1 MPLTGNVIDVQKIQL
16 TDTFQTWFAK
26 TNEMVDALNPV
37 NIYDID
43 DGAGTNVT
51 YGLTGTAYNGVKYVN
66 VNAGYGVG
74 VGGGSAKPW
83 TGVVGLDISSIS
95 GDAYTLTGNQ
105 AYTVTGGA
113 NILASEVNAYDWF
126 VVQDLSDTTQGASGT
141 TKKVQARNML
151 PREIYMPTLDFWGD
165 LRVKGALTVVGAAAS
180 TTVGQLSI
188 ASQFVYLATTGSGST
203 AGAFSSDG
211 TLSKSGVVIAMTGG
225 IPNKEFVWDYNAV
238 NSANSYWT
246 INTNYGAKSASN
258 ALVNSKFI
266 ARDFVTSGTT
276 ANTFIFEAAGS
287 TSTRLWLTEN
297 GLNPYFGIVKDTNS
311 SNVNLNVY
319 NGAGITSV
327 AYIIAGATSQYT
339 GVTANAFIQ
348 FANVDMVDGANATTG
363 ASAWTIPVSDQL
375 GQLYPERHNAGQIK
389 RRFTQASHGLTTG
402 QAVAVIMQGAAS
414 GTPGTI
420 TGADAN
426 STSTEAFGIVDRV
439 ISANEFSVT
448 MKGYMDLASNGLF
461 GIGRAITGQTY
472 YLDWAVKGGL
482 TTNTNVPQAKL
493 YQPLFVALG
502 ASSGI
507 VYGNEADVIFP
518 YAQDQVYMRG
528 MIPIGVIQPYAGG
541 LAGLTMGLSGGSIPV
556 SDVQYN
562 DNWMPCDGRA
572 LSATG
577 ASGFVDL
584 FNLINY
590 TYSMRGVVQSP
601 TGAADTVIRPDRGTS
616 NLGSLGLGLLAGA
629 VRVIKRT
636 GTDSPNIVK
645 TYSYTGLTADGTT
658 ITLKGLTTQNSNGID
673 SGVLVDILSPKDGSY
688 FFAPDLRGKA
698 PFGEYAP
705 YGARGE
711 GFSLTAGATGGT
723 ATGDGGLFT
732 NYIIRAKRDSDAMIL
747 TGHNHDSRYLRKD
760 TSDGVALAGST
771 LTLQNLEV
779 QGAIGLTGNIGIGT
793 TPLSWAAGYTGR
805 ALTVQR
811 NGNFGTFVT
820 VYNTDQ
826 TSTRALAGLAL
837 NNNVANGYVALY
849 GNNASSHANMTS
861 LENDSSGG
869 GLLLYSGSQNGP
881 IQFKLGG
888 GIERMRIDAQGTVK
902 FPKGLTYSSLTGSTP
917 AKPTETIGLLN
928 YDSTSGVMT
937 LGSWSSGADA
947 FMTFITTKGGTAS
960 ERMRIDPAGNV
971 GIGTSSPSSLLEV
984 YGANT
989 GVDGLVVRNSNGSAY
1004 ANILAGGNNCVSV
1017 ASTWPNNS
1025 FIFEGVPQ
1033 SSGNTIIS
1041 TYSNN
1046 LVFQTNGRT
1055 ERMRIDSAGNVAIGD
1070 ASSSQC
1076 RFNVY
1081 DSLAGSNG
1089 ILAHFRNKK
1098 SDTGRSGVF
1107 LQITQANV
1115 QDWAIGQP
1123 PDTDAFTIY
1132 QGRNATAA
1140 GTERLRI
1147 NSSGNVGIGTSTPT
1161 RTLDVNG
1168 SIGIASSGYLVQ
1180 ECPVST
1186 GSWARGIMFSD
1197 GSGVDVGGLPGLT
1210 AAIGLYGTQNNAS
1223 HLYMGFGGAWSSNI
1237 GLYVTR
1243 AGNVGIGTYGPN
1255 SLMNLQGNSP
1265 VLNIENADPTAS
1277 SGGVLRF
1284 GHNQSSDR
1292 KPMAEIRGVLSDG
1305 SVNRT
1310 GALAFYTS
1318 SAGTLSQ
1325 RMIVLGDGKVG
1336 IGISPTTNFHVSG
1349 DILAS
1354 GNVTAYSDSRFKE
1367 DIKTLE
1373 NALEKTKALN
1383 GVSYVDKET
1392 KERRIG
1398 LIAQEIKEVIPE
1410 VVSVNGD
1417 EHIHSVAYGNLV
1429 GLLIEAIKEL
1439 NTKVDSL
1446 SAKVEQLSSKGS
1458 E

>member
-339 GVTANAFIQ
+339 GVTANAFIR

-363 ASAWTIPVSDQL
+363 ASAWTIPVSDQI
-375 GQLYPERHNAGQIK
+375 GEIYAERHNAGQIK

-420 TGADAN
+420 TGAQAN

-448 MKGYMDLASNGLF
+448 MKGYMDLASNGLL

-472 YLDWAVKGGL
+472 YLDWMVKGGL
-482 TTNTNVPQAKL
+482 TTNTNVPSSQL

-584 FNLINY
+584 FNLIGY
-590 TYSMRGVVQSP
+590 TYSMRGVVTSSNN
-601 TGAADTVIRPDRGTS
+601 DTFIRIRPDRGTA
-616 NLGSLGLGLLAGA
+616 NLGSLGLGSLAGA

-658 ITLKGLTTQNSNGID
+658 ITLVGLSTVDGNIGAN
-673 SGVLVDILSPKDGSY
+673 VLVDILSPKDGSY

-732 NYIIRAKRDSDAMIL
+732 NYIIRAKREADALIL
-747 TGHNHDSRYLRKD
+747 TGHNHDTRYLRKD
-760 TSDGVALAGST
+760 LSDSVALAGST
-771 LTLQNLEV
+771 LTLQNVEIAGVL
-779 QGAIGLTGNIGIGT
+779 GNAGNIGIGT
-793 TPLSWAAGYTGR
+793 QPLSWAAGYTGR

-837 NNNVANGYVALY
+837 NNNVTNGYVALY
-849 GNNASSHANMTS
+849 GNNAGSHANMTS

-937 LGSWSSGADA
+937 LGSWSNGADA

-971 GIGTSSPSSLLEV
+971 GIGTSNPTRKLHISSPTDTPS
-984 YGANT
+984 AI
-989 GVDGLVVRNSNGSAY
+989 VDDGTISQVFAY
-1004 ANILAGGNNCVSV
+1004 PSQGGSV
-1017 ASTWPNNS
+1017 AYSGTLSNHAHALITNNAQRLW
-1025 FIFEGVPQ
+1025 I
-1033 SSGNTIIS
+1033 
-1041 TYSNN
+1041 
-1046 LVFQTNGRT
+1046 TN
-1055 ERMRIDSAGNVAIGD
+1055 AGDI
-1070 ASSSQC
+1070 
-1076 RFNVY
+1076 
-1081 DSLAGSNG
+1081 
-1089 ILAHFRNKK
+1089 
-1098 SDTGRSGVF
+1098 
-1107 LQITQANV
+1107 
-1115 QDWAIGQP
+1115 
-1123 PDTDAFTIY
+1123 
-1132 QGRNATAA
+1132 
-1140 GTERLRI
+1140 
-1147 NSSGNVGIGTSTPT
+1147 GIGTS
-1161 RTLDVNG
+1161 N
-1168 SIGIASSGYLVQ
+1168 
-1180 ECPVST
+1180 
-1186 GSWARGIMFSD
+1186 
-1197 GSGVDVGGLPGLT
+1197 
-1210 AAIGLYGTQNNAS
+1210 
-1223 HLYMGFGGAWSSNI
+1223 
-1237 GLYVTR
+1237 
-1243 AGNVGIGTYGPN
+1243 PN
-1255 SLMNLQGNSP
+1255 SLFNLYGNSP
-1265 VLNIENADPTAS
+1265 VLNIENADFAANN
-1277 SGGVLRF
+1277 GGVLRF

-1292 KPMAEIRGVLSDG
+1292 RPIAEIRAVLTDG
-1305 SVNRT
+1305 SASNRA
-1310 GALAFYTS
+1310 GNLAFYTS
-1318 SAGTLSQ
+1318 SAGTLAQ
-1325 RMIVLGDGKVG
+1325 RMIILKDGNVG
-1336 IGISPTTNFHVSG
+1336 IGTDTPTLNSNGKFIHIHSDTTSTAAASHYTNADTGSLATDGLMVGYWNDNSAYMWNYENTPLRFGTNATERLRIDAAGNVGIGTVSPTTKLDVVGGINSSHLNVS
-1349 DILAS
+1349 
-1354 GNVTAYSDSRFKE
+1354 
-1367 DIKTLE
+1367 
-1373 NALEKTKALN
+1373 N
-1383 GVSYVDKET
+1383 GVTFASTSPSTSTGTGALVVAGGVGIGGSLYIGGGITATASIAPGGWTNGAAPRSYISTSAPASVT
-1392 KERRIG
+1392 SFPTAGSIWF
-1398 LIAQEIKEVIPE
+1398 
-1410 VVSVNGD
+1410 VV
-1417 EHIHSVAYGNLV
+1417 
-1429 GLLIEAIKEL
+1429 
-1439 NTKVDSL
+1439 
-1446 SAKVEQLSSKGS
+1446 
-1458 E
+1458 